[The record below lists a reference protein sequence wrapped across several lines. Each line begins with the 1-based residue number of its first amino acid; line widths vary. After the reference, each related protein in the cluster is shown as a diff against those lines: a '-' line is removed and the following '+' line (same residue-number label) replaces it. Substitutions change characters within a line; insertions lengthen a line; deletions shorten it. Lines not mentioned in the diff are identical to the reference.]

1 MELEEMVLCMP
12 VLRKYPTTSLK
23 GIESPS
29 KRCGDSHKSTSSE
42 QTRRSNDNLLVVD
55 TLAGDVTER
64 PRRHR
69 ASGLPGTINSEAA
82 SKN

>member
-1 MELEEMVLCMP
+1 MELEEMELCMP
-12 VLRKYPTTSLK
+12 VLRKYPTTSHQ
-23 GIESPS
+23 GIGSPS

-82 SKN
+82 SKK

>member
-1 MELEEMVLCMP
+1 MELAEMVRCMP
-12 VLRKYPTTSLK
+12 ALRKYPTTSLE
-23 GIESPS
+23 GIKSPS
-29 KRCGDSHKSTSSE
+29 KRRGDSHKSTSSE
-42 QTRRSNDNLLVVD
+42 QTRRPNGNLLVVD

-69 ASGLPGTINSEAA
+69 VSGLPGTINPEAA